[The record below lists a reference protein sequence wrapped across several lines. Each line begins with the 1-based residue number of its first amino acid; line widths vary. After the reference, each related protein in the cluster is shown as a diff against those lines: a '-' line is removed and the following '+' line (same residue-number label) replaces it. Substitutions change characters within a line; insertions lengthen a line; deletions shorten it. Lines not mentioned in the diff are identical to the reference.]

1 MLISHLG
8 WDYWGQYL
16 HRICIP
22 FSDRN
27 DIETTIDHLHI
38 VWWLVI
44 PEVCNFGISKSIL
57 TVPKG
62 GQNFQIRH
70 CNQGK
75 QTHFRLTMVNKNCM
89 YGVCKSD
96 SRYPERLAEKD
107 VHFIPFP
114 KPLRNRVKCERWI
127 RACGRPDLN
136 VEKVTKYSY
145 ICSLHFVR
153 GNGPTEEYPDPI
165 PAGACEAEKENFML
179 QNRKRRAPIDRPSLV
194 CRKVK
199 KPGTK
204 CIYNVIQCLYFR
216 YKGSLCLN
224 ITLFKIWHDWH
235 ISQWHFLLEHAGA
248 AFIHVYELMILKNI
262 VWNYVGAIQK
272 QFHISYI
279 ELFKLQTY
287 KNINL

>member
-1 MLISHLG
+1 
-8 WDYWGQYL
+8 
-16 HRICIP
+16 
-22 FSDRN
+22 
-27 DIETTIDHLHI
+27 
-38 VWWLVI
+38 
-44 PEVCNFGISKSIL
+44 
-57 TVPKG
+57 
-62 GQNFQIRH
+62 
-70 CNQGK
+70 
-75 QTHFRLTMVNKNCM
+75 M

-199 KPGTK
+199 KPGRG
-204 CIYNVIQCLYFR
+204 I
-216 YKGSLCLN
+216 
-224 ITLFKIWHDWH
+224 
-235 ISQWHFLLEHAGA
+235 
-248 AFIHVYELMILKNI
+248 ILKTDE
-262 VWNYVGAIQK
+262 VWKMEWHCSSNLK
-272 QFHISYI
+272 WI
-279 ELFKLQTY
+279 ELKR
-287 KNINL
+287 KDRENLGLSVRYRLILDRNSVVPVNSSKI